1 MIAAIDFRAPALAAV
16 ALALAG
22 CALNPSPQQFAAAD
36 PGPFPDNYQQIVVAD
51 FAQTLFDPYS
61 AVFQI
66 GAPSKGWARWLDKVT
81 YGWAVCGTVNAKN
94 RLGGYVGAQ
103 PFFVLI
109 RDNQVVRR
117 EMGQY
122 IVRDGFCR

>member
-1 MIAAIDFRAPALAAV
+1 MIAAIYSRATALAAV

-22 CALNPSPQQFAAAD
+22 CALNPSPRQFAAAD

-66 GAPSKGWARWLDKVT
+66 GAPSKGWAR
-81 YGWAVCGTVNAKN
+81 
-94 RLGGYVGAQ
+94 
-103 PFFVLI
+103 
-109 RDNQVVRR
+109 
-117 EMGQY
+117 
-122 IVRDGFCR
+122 